1 MRSFHNSLDHAI
13 VWLGR
18 RRIQVAEGEYDA
30 EALRPLCDALDAIVC
45 ETRAVLAEIT
55 EPLRDLRKMD
65 GDGVVGGH
73 SPAETA

>member
-30 EALRPLCDALDAIVC
+30 EALRPLCDALDAIVN
-45 ETRAVLAEIT
+45 ETRAALADVT
-55 EPLRDLRKMD
+55 EQLRELRKLD
-65 GDGVVGGH
+65 GDGTLE
-73 SPAETA
+73 SRLPAEAA